1 MMFDSI
7 ARYCG
12 PVKLALKTNHW
23 AVTKNRVIVGGDSL
37 GMLSARTLTAHR
49 IWGNTSCPFL
59 LVTRSCLKAT

>member
-1 MMFDSI
+1 MIFDPI

-23 AVTKNRVIVGGDSL
+23 VVTKNRVSVGWV
-37 GMLSARTLTAHR
+37 THR
-49 IWGNTSCPFL
+49 EAECEDTYGSRIQGNTSCPFL